1 MKNKIHI
8 LALILSVLCFSC
20 SLDDVLEPSD
30 GVKIAIMETVDTV
43 KTVPGDTV
51 SFKFIAST
59 SQGALKRIEITN
71 KEGNY
76 IPMPDSVKFA
86 LVDQTLGLS
95 VDANGYL
102 SRPVSTVMMIYPV
115 AMEKNADMVGNMVG
129 ITFRVSNDKGKS
141 SNATIRFKVVNYRTY
156 TTWNWFYKYYGNKSG
171 SCFYNPYDHKSYSAT
186 TFEKSKEKVE
196 LVSYT
201 DENGVAYCLD
211 PAMAETE
218 TLLKK
223 DGYTYQ
229 AADMRETLLIKLQKA
244 NFDQFGDSDF
254 QKLDFSQAV
263 HKVTMAQDDVIAF
276 KTSNGRKGILNVK
289 IQSNFPMIQC
299 KYQAIA
305 Q

>member
-1 MKNKIHI
+1 MKNRLYI

-59 SQGALKRIEITN
+59 SQGALKRIEVTN
-71 KEGNY
+71 KEGNF
-76 IPMPDSVKFA
+76 IPIPDSMKFA

-95 VDANGYL
+95 VDADGYL

-115 AMEKNADMVGNMVG
+115 AMEQNADMVGKMVG
-129 ITFRVSNDKGKS
+129 ITFKVSNDKGKS
-141 SNATIRFKVVNYRTY
+141 SDATIRFQVVNHRSYS
-156 TTWNWFYKYYGNKSG
+156 TWVWFYKYYGKKSG
-171 SCFYNPYDHKSYSAT
+171 TCFYNPYDHKSYSAT
-186 TFEKSKEKVE
+186 TFEKSKAKVE

-201 DENGVAYCLD
+201 DEAGVSYCLD
-211 PAMAETE
+211 PATAETE
-218 TLLKK
+218 TLLKN

-229 AADMRETLLIKLQKA
+229 AAEMRETLLVKLKDA
-244 NFDQFGDSDF
+244 NFDQFGDADF

-263 HKVTMAQDDVIAF
+263 HKVTIGQGDVIAF
-276 KTSNGRKGILNVK
+276 KTSNGRKGVLNVK